1 MRRLI
6 VVIILLVS
14 SLTSY
19 GQYYVNG
26 QDPASIHWRQINTP
40 NFQVIYPDDFE
51 QKAQQVAYILE
62 KVYGYASETLQHQP
76 RKISVILHTKTVHA
90 NGFAAWAPARVE
102 MFPTPSQ
109 DIYPQKWLEQLA
121 IHEFRHVV
129 QIDKI
134 GEELP
139 GIFKVIL
146 GQQAAAAVVG
156 TYLPFWF
163 LEGDAVSTETAL
175 SHAGRGRLPSFE
187 MPLRAQVLQKKIY
200 SYDKAYLGSYKNFI
214 PDHYELGYQLVAGAR
229 SRYGADVWAGVLD
242 RVARQP
248 LSLTAFDK
256 GLKLATGENKIG
268 LYHEIF
274 NGLKAK
280 WQHQDSLN
288 ELTPVQVLSAKPKY
302 FTSYRYPY
310 YVNDSTVVALKTSI
324 DDIDRF
330 VLLQANGKE
339 HKLVAPGPWFRES
352 VTYGNNRIYWVEQK
366 SDVRWQHR
374 EFSLLRVYNINRGMA
389 WQRRYHEKVLAPSV
403 SRDGKHLCAVEVGS
417 ANQSSILLLSPENGD
432 IIKSFPAPDGQL
444 FLTPSWSQDGKQIF
458 TVVLGDKGKTL
469 AELDVTSGEL
479 KTLMPYSY
487 VEIRRPVQQGNYLFY
502 ASAQTGIDN
511 IFALDLTT
519 GENFQV
525 TSSRFGIRDIQFSPN
540 GKKLLYA
547 DYSANGFRAV
557 QADEDSLL
565 WKKSQ
570 RTEEVNMEP
579 ARTITEQGPGAV
591 ELNEP
596 DSALYPS
603 TRYSK
608 PGHLFNIHSWAPVYV
623 NTTDYTIH
631 PGVSVMS
638 QNKLSSMIAQFGYDY
653 SVNDKEGKWYANLE
667 YEGWFPIFKLET
679 SFGKQKSQYYQVT
692 NYTNQ
697 AGQVVRSDTSLVDF
711 SWNQWNIDLDARIPL
726 DLSRGKWYRLLQPE
740 AKMEFTSIQHN
751 STTPS
756 QFFSGSI
763 VPITYRLYFH
773 NLLRQSIRDLQPR
786 WGQIVDFSFRHTP
799 FGNLDYGTAWS
810 AEGYE
815 YLPGFFRHHGVR
827 VYGGYQRKEL
837 SATGNMLSDLI
848 LYPRGYKSF
857 SNRQLFTLRT
867 DYTLPL
873 LYPDWN
879 LGRWIYLKRI
889 NLRGFYDYGW
899 TEALASQNNQTIN
912 YNFSFQSYG
921 AEVTTNCH
929 FLRFK
934 APANLGVRYS
944 YMPDLNDYRVDV
956 IFSIN
961 FSAL

>member
-1 MRRLI
+1 MRRFFVLI
-6 VVIILLVS
+6 VLLAS
-14 SLTSY
+14 GLTSY

-40 NFQVIYPDDFE
+40 NFQVIYPADFE
-51 QKAQQVAYILE
+51 QKAQQVAFILE

-146 GQQAAAAVVG
+146 GQQAAAVVVG
-156 TYLPFWF
+156 AYLPFWF
-163 LEGDAVSTETAL
+163 LEGDAVTTETAL

-200 SYDKAYLGSYKNFI
+200 SYDKAYLGSYKNFV
-214 PDHYELGYQLVAGAR
+214 PDHYALGYQLVAGIR

-256 GLKLATGENKIG
+256 GLKMATGKNKIG

-274 NGLKAK
+274 DELKAK

-288 ELTPVQVLSAKPKY
+288 HPTPVQVISSHPKY
-302 FTSYRYPY
+302 FTSYRFPY
-310 YVNDSTVVALKTSI
+310 YVNDTTIVALKTSI

-330 VLLQANGKE
+330 VLLSSNGKE
-339 HKLVAPGPWFRES
+339 RNLVAPGPWFRES
-352 VTYGNNRIYWVEQK
+352 VTYGDDRIYWIEQQ
-366 SDVRWQHR
+366 SDVRWEHR
-374 EFSLLRVYNINRGMA
+374 EFSLLRVYDIEHGMA

-403 SRDGKHLCAVEVGS
+403 SRDGKQLCAVEVGTE
-417 ANQSSILLLSPENGD
+417 NRSSIVLLSPSNGD
-432 IIKSFPAPDGQL
+432 IIKSFPAPNGML
-444 FLTPSWSQDGKQIF
+444 FLTPSWSEDGKNIF

-469 AELDVTSGEL
+469 AELDVTTG
-479 KTLMPYSY
+479 KVKYLMPFSY
-487 VEIRRPVQQGNYLFY
+487 VEIRRPVQQGNYLLY
-502 ASAQTGIDN
+502 ASTQTGIDN
-511 IFALDLTT
+511 VFALNLTT
-519 GENFQV
+519 GDNYQLS
-525 TSSRFGIRDIQFSPN
+525 SSRFGIRDIQVSPDD
-540 GKKLLYA
+540 KKLLYG
-547 DYSANGFRAV
+547 DYSADGFRIV
-557 QADEDSLL
+557 ETSEKELL
-565 WKKSQ
+565 WKKTHQ
-570 RTEEVNMEP
+570 LQEVHMEP
-579 ARTITEQGPGAV
+579 AETIAQQGPGAV
-591 ELNEP
+591 EITEP
-596 DSALYPS
+596 DSSIYPS
-603 TRYSK
+603 TKYSK
-608 PGHLFNIHSWAPVYV
+608 LEHLFNIHSWAPIYV
-623 NTTDYTIH
+623 NSTDYAIH
-631 PGVSVMS
+631 PGFSIMS
-638 QNKLSSMIAQFGYDY
+638 QNKLSSMVSQFGYDY
-653 SVNDKEGKWYANLE
+653 SVNDKTGKWYANLE
-667 YEGWFPIFKLET
+667 YQGWLPIIKLET
-679 SFGKQKSQYYQVT
+679 SYGKQKSQYYQIT

-697 AGQVVRSDTSLVDF
+697 AGEVVRVDTSLVDF
-711 SWNQWNIDLDARIPL
+711 SWNQWNVDLDARIPL
-726 DLSRGKWYRLLQPE
+726 DLSYGKWYRLLQPE
-740 AKMEFTSIQHN
+740 AKMEFTGILHN
-751 STTPS
+751 ASTPS
-756 QFFSGSI
+756 QFFDGNI

-773 NLLRQSIRDLQPR
+773 NLLRQSQRDLQPR
-786 WGQIVDFSFRHTP
+786 WGQIMDLKFRHTP
-799 FGNLDYGTAWS
+799 FGNLDYGTEWS

-815 YLPGFFRHHGVR
+815 YLPGFFRHHGIR
-827 VYGGYQRKEL
+827 VYGGYQQKEL
-837 SATGNMLSDLI
+837 SSTGNLLSDMI

-857 SNRQLFTLRT
+857 TNRQLFTLRT
-867 DYTLPL
+867 DYTLPV

-879 LGRWIYLKRI
+879 IGRWIYMKRI

-899 TEALASQNNQTIN
+899 AEALASQNNQIIN
-912 YNFSFQSYG
+912 YNFSFSSYG
-921 AEVTTNCH
+921 AELMTNCH

-944 YMPDLNDYRVDV
+944 YMPDMNDYRFD
-956 IFSIN
+956 ILFSVN